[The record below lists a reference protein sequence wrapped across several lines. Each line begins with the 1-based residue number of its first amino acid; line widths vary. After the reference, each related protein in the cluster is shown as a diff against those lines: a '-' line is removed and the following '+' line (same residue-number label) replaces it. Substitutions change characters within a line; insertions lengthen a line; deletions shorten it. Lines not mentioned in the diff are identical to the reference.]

1 MRKSRDV
8 SLADLYLYEAV
19 GDSVTPEEF
28 EKLSKDLNKQLEKI
42 EKKKKASFVPFEQFL
57 EENCVIRGQD

>member
-1 MRKSRDV
+1 MRQFRDV
-8 SLADLYLYEAV
+8 SVADLYLYEAV

-28 EKLSKDLNKQLEKI
+28 EKLSKDLNKQIEKS